1 MAAAEKGAT
10 VAGDRGK
17 GAAAEKEVTGGKII
31 TLVSN
36 GGEGRRFEVSE
47 AAAARLSSPLRGM
60 IKGGSTGGDI
70 RLPDV
75 DDATLEKV
83 AEYLNEHAKV
93 DTRYTAASEGL
104 EKWGAKLVDGL
115 GSLDALYDLINAADY
130 LRIDGLLDAACKKLA
145 GMMKGKTPEEIRN
158 TFNIPDD
165 YTEEEKKKV
174 RRDYAWA
181 FFIPKDPDEDE
192 DSDEEEE
199 GEP

>member
-1 MAAAEKGAT
+1 LHFVRKGLL
-10 VAGDRGK
+10 GDETPYRPRGI
-17 GAAAEKEVTGGKII
+17 A
-31 TLVSN
+31 
-36 GGEGRRFEVSE
+36 GGEVEVVVLQELQVVAQVGRH
-47 AAAARLSSPLRGM
+47 RLREPA
-60 IKGGSTGGDI
+60 DC
-70 RLPDV
+70 
-75 DDATLEKV
+75 
-83 AEYLNEHAKV
+83 
-93 DTRYTAASEGL
+93 
-104 EKWGAKLVDGL
+104 L
-115 GSLDALYDLINAADY
+115 GSQDALYDLINAADY